1 MKKLAFYSGWIF
13 SIVLVVVMFFGWNSN
28 KTQLDA
34 QSNNFSTNYAVLNA
48 TYQSL
53 RTEYNTQT
61 VASANSDAYYKSY
74 IVALNQSLVL
84 HDKQWT
90 DLLNSSMSAKDAQF
104 ASTLN
109 TTLLQR
115 DAFWNT
121 TMANTLAARDATWQA
136 TLNAAL
142 ASYNTSW
149 QTALNIALAQQDAN
163 WRNWAAAQG
172 IQVTQ

>member
-1 MKKLAFYSGWIF
+1 MKKLVFYSGWIF
-13 SIVLVVVMFFGWNSN
+13 SIVLVVIMFFAWNSN

-104 ASTLN
+104 SATLN

-121 TMANTLAARDATWQA
+121 TMTNTLAARDATWQA
-136 TLNAAL
+136 TLNATI
-142 ASYNTSW
+142 ASRDAQW
-149 QTALNIALAQQDAN
+149 QAVLNVALAQQDAQ
-163 WRNWAAAQG
+163 WRAWAAAQG
-172 IQVTQ
+172 IQLTP